1 MSKDVKRKNQK
12 GFTLIELIVVIAIL
26 GILAAILVPQFGGF
40 TDRARGAQI
49 RTDAQ
54 ALATAVDA
62 AIIEGTLT
70 ASVTLNTD
78 AAAKANG
85 VIQLSG
91 IRSTISTVTLNPNGT
106 FDLTITVNGTD
117 YTAHRVV
124 SGNGFAVN
132 F

>member
-26 GILAAILVPQFGGF
+26 GILAAILLPQFGGF

-62 AIIEGTLT
+62 AIVEGTLT
-70 ASVTLNTD
+70 ATQSANNDTD
-78 AAAKANG
+78 AKALDI
-85 VIQLSG
+85 VRLSG
-91 IRSTISTVTLNPNGT
+91 IRSTISSVAINTNGT
-106 FDLTITVNGTD
+106 FDLTITVGTNSF
-117 YTAHRVV
+117 TAHRVV
-124 SGNGFAVN
+124 SGNGFAIN